1 MWGCSFTHLSTGAG
15 ITLHVSASSKLQLF
29 HSVPLQRSLILWD
42 HWFFANSL
50 LIFVCFNLKL
60 LILLQFIAHLC
71 AVGPA
76 EAMNVVPRKVGEV
89 QRAGLNKEHICTQ
102 SRESLTQERVK
113 RELSEQTWQIALILC
128 TAWVGKPERSQS
140 KILFGLPFLPLSPCA
155 LL

>member
-50 LIFVCFNLKL
+50 LIFVCLNLKL
-60 LILLQFIAHLC
+60 LTLLQFVAHLC

-76 EAMNVVPRKVGEV
+76 EAMNAVPRKVGGE
-89 QRAGLNKEHICTQ
+89 QRAGLSKEHICTQ
-102 SRESLTQERVK
+102 SRESLTRERVRRK
-113 RELSEQTWQIALILC
+113 WSEQTWQIVPILC

-140 KILFGLPFLPLSPCA
+140 KILFGLPFLLLSPCA